1 MADVKITE
9 LTELTTPQ
17 DTDVMPVV
25 DNSGTPTTKK
35 STWANIKATLKTY
48 FDSIYQASLGFIAA
62 PRDITINEQTD
73 SYTLVLT
80 DNGKLIDMNK
90 ATAVTLTVPKYSS
103 VAFPTGAT
111 IAIRQ
116 KGAGAVT
123 IAPVDGDV
131 TVQYEEGLDLT
142 GQHAVACLIKVAE
155 NTWVATG
162 SLEA

>member
-1 MADVKITE
+1 MANSKISE
-9 LTELTTPQ
+9 LTEKTTPA
-17 DTDVMPVV
+17 DSDVFPLV
-25 DNSGTPTTKK
+25 DYADTPTTKK

-62 PRDITINEQTD
+62 PRDITINEQVD

-90 ATAVTLTVPKYSS
+90 ATAITLTVPKYSS
-103 VAFPTGAT
+103 VAYPTGAT

-131 TVQYEEGLDLT
+131 TIQYAEGLDLT
-142 GQHAVACLIKVAE
+142 GQHAVAALIKVAE
-155 NTWVATG
+155 NTWVAVG

>member
-1 MADVKITE
+1 MANSKISE
-9 LTELTTPQ
+9 LTEKTTPA
-17 DTDVMPVV
+17 DTDVFPLV
-25 DNSGTPTTKK
+25 DNADTPTTKK

-48 FDSIYQASLGFIAA
+48 FDSIYQATLGFTPAA
-62 PRDITINEQTD
+62 RDITINEQTD

-80 DNGKLIDMNK
+80 DNGKLIDLNK
-90 ATAVTLTVPKYSS
+90 ASAVTLTVPKNSS
-103 VAFPTGAT
+103 VAFPTGTT

-131 TVQYEEGLDLT
+131 TIQYEEGLNLT
-142 GQHAVACLIKVAE
+142 GQYALACLIKVAE
-155 NTWVATG
+155 NTWIATG